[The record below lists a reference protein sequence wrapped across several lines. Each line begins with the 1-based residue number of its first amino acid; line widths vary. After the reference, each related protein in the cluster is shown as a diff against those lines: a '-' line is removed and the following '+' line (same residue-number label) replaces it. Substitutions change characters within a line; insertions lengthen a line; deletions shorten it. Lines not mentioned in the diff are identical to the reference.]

1 MPSVPKSNGLVE
13 IQGTPSKEK
22 GFCCMRLIK
31 FLVRDKVK
39 DWDEWHVAHLQASQ
53 RNCPYKG
60 VCDKAPK
67 VQVVRSKPIQLE
79 LDFGI

>member
-1 MPSVPKSNGLVE
+1 MPAVPNSNGLVD

-31 FLVRDKVK
+31 FLVRDNVK
-39 DWDEWHVAHLQASQ
+39 DWDEWHGAHLQASQ

-67 VQVVRSKPIQLE
+67 VQVVRSKPIRLE